1 MIKKAA
7 TLSAWPFTRLARCL
21 VSKVIMTVNCH
32 VFQLVPY
39 SDLQVSSANHFCIR
53 KYLLVIVLIIII
65 FLIILKLIH
74 SGYHAVGS
82 IVEQHHLAAAV
93 KLQKMNCSAIH
104 KTCASLCLC
113 TKVHF
118 LEKKKKVF
126 WQMGL
131 LSSEPWWV
139 AGCHASKCTL
149 TEVYKSVDEDKPV
162 WPNLVCC

>member
-1 MIKKAA
+1 
-7 TLSAWPFTRLARCL
+7 
-21 VSKVIMTVNCH
+21 MTVNCH

-39 SDLQVSSANHFCIR
+39 SDLQVYSANHFCIR

-118 LEKKKKVF
+118 LEKKKRKSFDRWDCSRVSRGE
-126 WQMGL
+126 QQDAMQASAHL
-131 LSSEPWWV
+131 LRSTSQLMRTNQFDQIWYAANLRLTGSSG
-139 AGCHASKCTL
+139 ACLL
-149 TEVYKSVDEDKPV
+149 TR
-162 WPNLVCC
+162 LFLCIT

>member
-1 MIKKAA
+1 
-7 TLSAWPFTRLARCL
+7 
-21 VSKVIMTVNCH
+21 MTVNCH

-118 LEKKKKVF
+118 LEKKKKKSLLTDGIALEWAVVSSRMPCKQVHTY
-126 WQMGL
+126 WGL
-131 LSSEPWWV
+131 QVSWW
-139 AGCHASKCTL
+139 GQTSL
-149 TEVYKSVDEDKPV
+149 TKSGMLLTWDSQAPV
-162 WPNLVCC
+162 VLVCWQDFFCA